1 MSLDNMSGANGRRST
16 PAVCIKND
24 SKPINSQI
32 KDINLSDSKIPKSK
46 ILTNQNEIFG
56 LLDMSP
62 PVGKKNNQVGINPE
76 VTGFQRSEKTSAT
89 GSQLSRDSPVRL
101 QKEQKESRIPL
112 YKRLCGRTNTKS
124 NLFKPKFDCSLLEQ
138 QDLSEPE

>member
-1 MSLDNMSGANGRRST
+1 MSLDNMSGAIGRRST
-16 PAVCIKND
+16 PGVTINTD
-24 SKPINSQI
+24 SKPIISQI

-56 LLDMSP
+56 VLDMSP
-62 PVGKKNNQVGINPE
+62 PEGKKTNQSHNNPE
-76 VTGFQRSEKTSAT
+76 VTGFQRSEQTSAT
-89 GSQLSRDSPVRL
+89 GSQLSHDSPARL
-101 QKEQKESRIPL
+101 LKEAPESRIPL
-112 YKRLCGRTNTKS
+112 YKRLCGRTHAKS